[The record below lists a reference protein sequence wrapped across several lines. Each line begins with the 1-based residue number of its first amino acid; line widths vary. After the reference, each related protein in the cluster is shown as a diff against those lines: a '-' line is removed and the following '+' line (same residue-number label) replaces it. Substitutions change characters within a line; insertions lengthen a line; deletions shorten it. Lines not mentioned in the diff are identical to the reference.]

1 MIEPLM
7 YGDKSARQEPRPP
20 RTPNIIPLF
29 VGRVLSTREAGR
41 FLGAMDRDKDGKVT
55 VAEANACVKRRT
67 DAARAKGRRPTR
79 SRFQMLRTAKE
90 VQSREKS
97 GEGLWVVSIGH
108 SCVIP
113 AIEPCI
119 TISRAEGFP
128 GHTHFMQFYGGASG
142 AAEAQWQHEGERQQ
156 ARPALATGKID
167 VMTFGHLVKF
177 DGKMVGGSAQDYE
190 RWIEFAMKH
199 NPKIRFYI
207 QDLWPWLPGAEREV
221 DLTKFNLKDYE
232 QAMAVSSQSV
242 NEVVDVLARKYPD
255 RIHVLPAGLAMTE
268 LVRRLTNDRLPGVDA
283 ILVGQ
288 KEKKA
293 GLKVGLYRDKI
304 HPTELVA
311 SLQGYIYFACLYQ
324 KNPARLKTALYK
336 DESLDRIL
344 REVAW
349 KVVTENP
356 RTGVKVE

>member
-1 MIEPLM
+1 MW
-7 YGDKSARQEPRPP
+7 
-20 RTPNIIPLF
+20 
-29 VGRVLSTREAGR
+29 AG
-41 FLGAMDRDKDGKVT
+41 
-55 VAEANACVKRRT
+55 
-67 DAARAKGRRPTR
+67 
-79 SRFQMLRTAKE
+79 
-90 VQSREKS
+90 
-97 GEGLWVVSIGH
+97 
-108 SCVIP
+108 
-113 AIEPCI
+113 
-119 TISRAEGFP
+119 
-128 GHTHFMQFYGGASG
+128 
-142 AAEAQWQHEGERQQ
+142 
-156 ARPALATGKID
+156 
-167 VMTFGHLVKF
+167 
-177 DGKMVGGSAQDYE
+177 
-190 RWIEFAMKH
+190 
-199 NPKIRFYI
+199 
-207 QDLWPWLPGAEREV
+207 LPGAEREV
-221 DLTKFNLKDYE
+221 DLTKYNLKDYE

>member
-1 MIEPLM
+1 
-7 YGDKSARQEPRPP
+7 
-20 RTPNIIPLF
+20 
-29 VGRVLSTREAGR
+29 VLSSQEAGR
-41 FLGAMDRDKDGKVT
+41 FLEAMDTDKDGKVT
-55 VAEANACVKRRT
+55 VAEANAYAKRRT
-67 DAARAKGRRPTR
+67 DAARAKGRRTS

-90 VQSREKS
+90 VQSREKT
-97 GEGLWVVSIGH
+97 GKGLWVVSIGH

-156 ARPALATGKID
+156 AKAALETGKID

-177 DGKMVGGSAQDYE
+177 DGRMIGGRVEDYE

-199 NPKIRFYI
+199 NPKSRFYI

-232 QAMAVSSQSV
+232 QAMAVSSRSV
-242 NEVVDVLARKYPD
+242 NEVADALAKKYPD

-268 LVRRLTNDRLPGVDA
+268 LVRRLTNDKLTGVDA
-283 ILVGQ
+283 ILVDP
-288 KEKKA
+288 KAKKA

-304 HPTELVA
+304 HPTDLIA
-311 SLQGYIYFACLYQ
+311 SLQGYIYYACLYR
-324 KNPARLKTALYK
+324 KNPTKLKTTLYK
-336 DESLDRIL
+336 DEGLDRIL

-349 KVVTENP
+349 QVVTENP
-356 RTGVKVE
+356 RSGVAR